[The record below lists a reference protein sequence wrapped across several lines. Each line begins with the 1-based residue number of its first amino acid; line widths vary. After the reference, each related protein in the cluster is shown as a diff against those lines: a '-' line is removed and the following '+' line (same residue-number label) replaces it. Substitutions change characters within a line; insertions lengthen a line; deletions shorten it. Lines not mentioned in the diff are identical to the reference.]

1 MQIFCNI
8 DLLLINK
15 IKFSRLC
22 DCGSIL
28 CQVGEDLSVQA
39 RTDQALL
46 IHPFKCKSFGNNHE
60 DKGMLEK
67 SVWKSV
73 LYQLYMVSVMWCF
86 GGTWTLFSNNDDPQ
100 CAWTI
105 FGGSLEDFISNF
117 FPPFLPI
124 DCFVFPL
131 LLFFSYYSWCN
142 YGILENTAVV
152 SLYGKCSK
160 ISPFLP
166 ILFFFSFSIHLFFSF
181 SKW

>member
-86 GGTWTLFSNNDDPQ
+86 GGTWTLYSNNDDPQ

-117 FPPFLPI
+117 FPNRLFHFSTPA
-124 DCFVFPL
+124 VFF
-131 LLFFSYYSWCN
+131 LLFLVQLWYF
-142 YGILENTAVV
+142 
-152 SLYGKCSK
+152 GKHS
-160 ISPFLP
+160 S
-166 ILFFFSFSIHLFFSF
+166 S
-181 SKW
+181 